1 MDKALVFGT
10 KDCRFESYRGR
21 ILCQKEEGESITRG
35 FRGES
40 QLAVWSSGMIL
51 RLGRRGPGFESLNG
65 PHFDVSFAPLG
76 SDIRSAPIGYSK
88 PSNRIVD
95 VLQSERCTQLCIGDL
110 AQMVERSLSMREAL
124 GSMPRFSNFFTLD
137 ALQSQI

>member
-21 ILCQKEEGESITRG
+21 ILGEKKESQLMTRA
-35 FRGES
+35 FQGES

-65 PHFDVSFAPLG
+65 PYFDSSFSALQ
-76 SDIRSAPIGYSK
+76 SESRSAPIG
-88 PSNRIVD
+88 
-95 VLQSERCTQLCIGDL
+95 
-110 AQMVERSLSMREAL
+110 
-124 GSMPRFSNFFTLD
+124 
-137 ALQSQI
+137 